1 MQNKICQEWQM
12 IKKIVSLVF
21 IIILIFSFF
30 SLAIQQEIRLDA
42 VISKVYIYPRSA
54 MVFREGETELDEGRY
69 RIIFDDIIDKF
80 EEKTISVELGQKSD
94 DLARIMGV
102 SIETVVLEEIPT
114 EKIRQ
119 LQDEINQLEKEI
131 RIVSSEKSSLIDK
144 KEFLNSIIYFFQE
157 QKMNGSAILQIPS
170 SEQLENIYLF
180 LDEKLKINYDQ
191 ILNYD
196 FQIEQNRAKITLLQ
210 KQLQQISGEPRETK
224 KVIAVDLEVY
234 QGSHLSIIL
243 SYQLNEAISWQP
255 VYDVRA
261 NIKENS
267 IELLTY
273 ALIRQ
278 TTGVDWEDVYVSLS
292 TARPTFSGQLPPI
305 ESWVLRPYQPD
316 QRISKTIEMPML
328 YREES
333 DMLTAGSIGEQELL
347 VPVEYMGTSV
357 TFHIP
362 QKVSIPSGS
371 NQEKILISKEEIAG
385 EFNYKTY
392 PRESS
397 FMYFNVYVENNLEI
411 PLLPGQVNIFL
422 NGGFTG
428 NTSIGYI
435 PPGEDIDISLGIAEN
450 IKVKRELLKKFID
463 ETLIATIPS
472 SKIVTKY
479 EYKITVENFQD
490 TESLCH
496 IFENIPVPEDD
507 RIQINIDQVTKE
519 PSVKNWK
526 DKEGVWMWEF
536 SLEPRERIEIDIIY
550 SVVHPR
556 DMQIIGLP

>member
-1 MQNKICQEWQM
+1 M

-21 IIILIFSFF
+21 IIILVFSFF
-30 SLAIQQEIRLDA
+30 SLAKQQEIRLDA
-42 VISKVYIYPRSA
+42 GMSQVYIYPRSA
-54 MVFREGETELDEGRY
+54 MVVREGEAELDEGCY

-94 DLARIMGV
+94 DLARITGV
-102 SIETVVLEEIPT
+102 SIETVVLEEDPT

-131 RIVSSEKSSLIDK
+131 RIISSEKSSLIDK
-144 KEFLNSIIYFFQE
+144 KEFLNSVIYFFQE
-157 QKMNGSAILQIPS
+157 QKMTGSATLQIPS
-170 SEQLENIYLF
+170 SEQLESIYLF

-196 FQIEQNRAKITLLQ
+196 FQIEKHREKITLLQ
-210 KQLQQISGEPRETK
+210 KQLQQISGEQRETK

-255 VYDVRA
+255 VYDVRT

-267 IELLTY
+267 IELITY

-292 TARPTFSGQLPPI
+292 TARPTVSGQLPPI

-328 YREES
+328 YQEES
-333 DMLTAGSIGEQELL
+333 DMVAADSIGEQELL

-371 NQEKILISKEEIAG
+371 SQEKILISKEEIAG

-392 PRESS
+392 PRVSS
-397 FMYFNVYVENNLEI
+397 FMYFNVYIENNLDI

-435 PPGEDIDISLGIAEN
+435 PPGEDFDISLGIAEN
-450 IKVKRELLKKFID
+450 VKVKRELLRKFKD

-519 PSVKNWK
+519 PNVKNWK